1 MSVENVMNTIQ
12 AQEAATDMAVEG
24 ESSAGHS
31 QTQSS
36 TKTVRSIED
45 LFNAT
50 YEGEGENPKDSKPM
64 EKEEKAIPD
73 TKEKNTAKPKEEKTE
88 ETTEEK
94 TEQVELEEVE
104 KVESEQPQMF
114 KVKVNGAE
122 KEVPLQDLLNS
133 YSGQQE
139 IQRRFTEFDKQKKS
153 FEKEIAG
160 EREFTNFVKSEYS
173 DLRQNIE
180 SMVSQYQKAGYV
192 DKNPLTVV
200 NQLLDKMGIN
210 SNIFEKALFEH
221 MLPDYANYFNMSDV
235 EREAFYTRKENEY
248 LRKKEQSFAE
258 RDQQSKLHEEKRRK
272 DFELIT
278 NAGLDSVKYE
288 SLAKEMSDAGFKDLT
303 PEQVVNYAKEK
314 PVLDRIV
321 MVFNDAGLNAIG
333 DERAKIVHR
342 LLKEFPDTT
351 NEEILEYLSPD
362 KMALKKAQVLNQK
375 GAKVPKVAP
384 QKNEDKELDELLSWY
399 KR

>member
-12 AQEAATDMAVEG
+12 AQEAATDMTVEG

-31 QTQSS
+31 QPQSS

-50 YEGEGENPKDSKPM
+50 YESDDVTEKESKPM
-64 EKEEKAIPD
+64 EKEEKVIPD
-73 TKEKNTAKPKEEKTE
+73 AKDKVTAKPKEEKTDDSEKTE
-88 ETTEEK
+88 EVKSDTTEETQK
-94 TEQVELEEVE
+94 DQN
-104 KVESEQPQMF
+104 F
-114 KVKVNGAE
+114 KVKVNGIE

-139 IQRRFTEFDKQKKS
+139 IQRRFTEFDKQQKS
-153 FEKEIAG
+153 FEKDMAQ
-160 EREFTNFVKSEYS
+160 EREFTNFVKNEYGEFK
-173 DLRQNIE
+173 QFIN
-180 SMVSQYQKAGYV
+180 SMVNQYENTGYV

-210 SNIFEKALFEH
+210 SNLFEKALFEH

-235 EREAFYTRKENEY
+235 EREAFYTKKENEY

-303 PEQVVNYAKEK
+303 PEMVVDYAQQK
-314 PVLDRIV
+314 PLLDRIV
-321 MVFNDAGLNAIG
+321 TVFNEAGLNAIG
-333 DERAKIVHR
+333 DERAKIVHK
-342 LLKEFPDTT
+342 LLKEFPNTT
-351 NEEILEYLSPD
+351 NEEILEYLSPE

-375 GAKVPKVAP
+375 GTKVPKAAP
-384 QKNEDKELDELLSWY
+384 QKSEDKELDDMLNWF

>member
-12 AQEAATDMAVEG
+12 AQEAATDMTVEG

-31 QTQSS
+31 QPQSS

-50 YEGEGENPKDSKPM
+50 YESDDVTEKESKPM
-64 EKEEKAIPD
+64 EKEEKVIPD
-73 TKEKNTAKPKEEKTE
+73 AKDKVTAKPKEEKTDDSEKTE
-88 ETTEEK
+88 EVKSDTTEETQK
-94 TEQVELEEVE
+94 DQN
-104 KVESEQPQMF
+104 F
-114 KVKVNGAE
+114 KVKVNGIE

-153 FEKEIAG
+153 FEKDMAQ
-160 EREFTNFVKSEYS
+160 EREFTNFVKNEYGEFK
-173 DLRQNIE
+173 QFIN
-180 SMVSQYQKAGYV
+180 SMVNQYENTGYV

-210 SNIFEKALFEH
+210 SNLFEKALFEH

-235 EREAFYTRKENEY
+235 EREAFYTKKENEY

-303 PEQVVNYAKEK
+303 PEMVVDYAQQK
-314 PVLDRIV
+314 PLLDRIV
-321 MVFNDAGLNAIG
+321 TVFNEAGLNAIG
-333 DERAKIVHR
+333 DERAKIVHK
-342 LLKEFPDTT
+342 LLKEFPNTT
-351 NEEILEYLSPD
+351 NEEILEYLSPE

-375 GAKVPKVAP
+375 GTKVPKAAP
-384 QKNEDKELDELLSWY
+384 QKSEDKELDDMLNWF